1 MKNIRL
7 HLTVLVLVVISEF
20 IGKFAFKVGIGTIVL
35 LPMLYALILGILTTL
50 KKVKISGEKEIKDA
64 GSLINHLLATASCRA
79 ACKDGDVL
87 DYGAMC
93 DIVER
98 VFLLK
103 EPLCPHGRPIYFM
116 LDRMELFRKVK
127 RIT

>member
-20 IGKFAFKVGIGTIVL
+20 IGTFAFKVGIGTIVL

-64 GSLINHLLATASCRA
+64 GSLISITLMLLMA
-79 ACKDGDVL
+79 K
-87 DYGAMC
+87 YGTT
-93 DIVER
+93 IGPS
-98 VFLLK
+98 K
-103 EPLCPHGRPIYFM
+103 SKSGSYFTGIWK
-116 LDRMELFRKVK
+116 FRNGSFRCSYC
-127 RIT
+127 RITRP